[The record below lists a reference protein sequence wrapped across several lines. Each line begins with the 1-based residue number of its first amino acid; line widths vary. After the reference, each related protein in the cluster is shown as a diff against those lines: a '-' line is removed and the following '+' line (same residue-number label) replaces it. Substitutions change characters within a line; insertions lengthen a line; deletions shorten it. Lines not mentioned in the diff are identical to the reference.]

1 MRRNLTLWLAS
12 LAATFAPGVASA
24 KVRALVVGV
33 SNYERADLSDAALPG
48 AASDAAA
55 VAARLR
61 DRSGSVTLLTGDVAR
76 AGAILDAL
84 HGLAG
89 ASEPGDRLVVYLAGH
104 GVQAPSRARDE
115 PDGLDEWFLAADAGS
130 WDARRRD
137 LPGAIRDKAI
147 GEAIATA
154 RARGAD
160 VWLIIDAC
168 SGGGLSRGS
177 AGVPRAIDPARIGIT
192 GTLRGSVPDNGGI
205 IDTATVPGSGRLVLF
220 QAARSGEV
228 AWERTLTNEAGGTA
242 RRGLFTW
249 ALLRAWRSLDEKGS
263 FADLAAATDRE
274 RIAAGPPGGAALI
287 GGDIAQPVLFSGAA
301 RDLLTVARTGR
312 PLDIDIRIGIGAASA
327 RCPGG
332 PAARTAPVS
341 DAPIRVR
348 GCRSVAVE
356 LASPAHT
363 GQVVAWYRDAKGE
376 MISLLGATP
385 RRIGPDE
392 PVTFDFVVSDR
403 DPATDA
409 QLPTG
414 REQLILLDASGMRGK
429 VVEFDTGS
437 DSTPPKRN
445 RLPVR

>member
-1 MRRNLTLWLAS
+1 MRWNSTLWLAS
-12 LAATFAPGVASA
+12 LAAAFVPGIAVA

-33 SNYERADLSDAALPG
+33 SHYERADLSDAALPG

-61 DRSGSVTLLTGDVAR
+61 DRGSSVTLLTGDVAR

-84 HGLAG
+84 NGLAR
-89 ASEPGDRLVVYLAGH
+89 ASTAGDRLVIYLAGH
-104 GVQAPSRARDE
+104 GVQTPARARDE
-115 PDGLDEWFLAADAGS
+115 ADGLDEWFLGADAGS
-130 WDARRRD
+130 WDERHRV
-137 LPGAIRDKAI
+137 LPGAVRDKAI

-160 VWLIIDAC
+160 VWLIVDAC
-168 SGGGLSRGS
+168 SGGGLSRGGG
-177 AGVPRAIDPARIGIT
+177 GVPRQIDPARVGIT
-192 GTLRGSVPDNGGI
+192 GTLRGGVKGDGGMV
-205 IDTATVPGSGRLVLF
+205 DATTVPGGGRLVLF
-220 QAARSGEV
+220 QAARPGAI
-228 AWERTLTNEAGGTA
+228 AWERTLADEAGGTA

-249 ALLRAWRSLDEKGS
+249 SLLRAWRSMDAQGS
-263 FADLAAATDRE
+263 FADLAAATERE
-274 RIAAGPPGGAALI
+274 RVAAGPPGGAALI
-287 GGDIAQPVLFSGAA
+287 GGDIAQPILFSGAA
-301 RDLLTVARTGR
+301 RDLLSVARAGR
-312 PLDIDIRIGIGAASA
+312 PLDIDVRIGIGAGGA
-327 RCPGG
+327 RCPGR
-332 PAARTAPVS
+332 PAERTASVP

-356 LASPAHT
+356 LASPAHA

-385 RRIGPDE
+385 RRIGPDQ

-403 DPATDA
+403 DPATGA

-414 REQLILLDASGMRGK
+414 REQLILLDADGLHGK

-437 DSTPPKRN
+437 VDPPRDD
-445 RLPVR
+445 RHSGR